1 MNAIVAVL
9 FSTVLFVFTMP
20 QMIIFLV
27 NKSLCLFIIDLM
39 ENNHNKFPEPIVIL
53 LKLLVG

>member
-27 NKSLCLFIIDLM
+27 NKSFIIDLM
-39 ENNHNKFPEPIVIL
+39 ENDHNSFPEPIVIL